1 MKPKEERTRQ
11 VQQWIADV
19 LRNHWD
25 PIGIKDEPAA
35 ADEYDSYVGGVYRLI
50 AAGATPRELA
60 EHLAKVET
68 DRLGFS
74 DTDPK
79 MLIPVAEKLLR
90 LNVRLES
97 DNGAA

>member
-1 MKPKEERTRQ
+1 MTPKEERARQ

-19 LRNHWD
+19 LRTHWD
-25 PIGIKDEPAA
+25 PIGIRDEPAA
-35 ADEYDSYVGGVYRLI
+35 ADEYDAYVGGVYRLI
-50 AAGATPRELA
+50 ATGASPRQLA
-60 EHLAKVET
+60 EHLAKVEA
-68 DRLGFS
+68 DQLGFP

-97 DNGAA
+97 GDGAA

>member
-1 MKPKEERTRQ
+1 MTSKEERARQ
-11 VQQWIADV
+11 VQQSIADV

-35 ADEYDSYVGGVYRLI
+35 ADEYDAYVGGVYRLI
-50 AAGATPRELA
+50 AAGVTPLQLA
-60 EHLAKVET
+60 GHLANVEAE
-68 DRLGFS
+68 RLGFP
-74 DTDPK
+74 DTDPR

-97 DNGAA
+97 DGAA